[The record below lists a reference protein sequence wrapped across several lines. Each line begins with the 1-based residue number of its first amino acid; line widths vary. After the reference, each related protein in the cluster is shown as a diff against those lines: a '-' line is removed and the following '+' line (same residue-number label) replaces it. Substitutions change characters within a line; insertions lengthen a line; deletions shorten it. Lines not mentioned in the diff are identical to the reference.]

1 MTWGSI
7 RQGKLSCVYY
17 NVNALHPFTYHCK
30 PLLIQFATG
39 VILQHL
45 IKKKNHQESTPQ
57 DSPTFACLCTLTCIV
72 CTTLYSLVKQSLSY
86 PFFCHASRGYLKT
99 VMCQGIYKV
108 LTEYCT
114 LGIRDE
120 KILILQL
127 KWDVS
132 HSAEVNENI
141 SLGYSQDQGYS

>member
-1 MTWGSI
+1 MCTS
-7 RQGKLSCVYY
+7 YY
-17 NVNALHPFTYHCK
+17 
-30 PLLIQFATG
+30 
-39 VILQHL
+39 
-45 IKKKNHQESTPQ
+45 
-57 DSPTFACLCTLTCIV
+57 CLA
-72 CTTLYSLVKQSLSY
+72 KQSSSKAVLAL
-86 PFFCHASRGYLKT
+86 FVCHAGRGYLKT
-99 VMCQGIYKV
+99 VMCLGIYKV
-108 LTEYCT
+108 LTENCT